1 MESNPRVV
9 SDWEI
14 ENFLQICRV
23 FLHFE
28 LKPESTVGKA
38 AKKYAEEHLGD
49 GKDIEYHVKNIWP
62 ILGWA
67 MLTDPEQL
75 LERLQFTSIEIDY
88 ISATTNGPP
97 ARARG

>member
-1 MESNPRVV
+1 MESNTRVV

-23 FLHFE
+23 FLHLE

-38 AKKYAEEHLGD
+38 ANKYAKEHLGN
-49 GKDIEYHVKNIWP
+49 GQDIEYHVKTIWP

-67 MLTDPEQL
+67 MLTDREQL
-75 LERLQFTSIEIDY
+75 PQFLSTKIGY
-88 ISATTNGPP
+88 ISATANGPP

>member
-23 FLHFE
+23 FLHLE
-28 LKPESTVGKA
+28 LKPESTVEKA
-38 AKKYAEEHLGD
+38 ARKYAKEHLGD
-49 GKDIEYHVKNIWP
+49 GKGIEYHVKTIWP

-75 LERLQFTSIEIDY
+75 LERLQFTSTQIGY
-88 ISATTNGPP
+88 ISAIANCPP